1 MTEQRKNI
9 TENPVHPATLAR
21 GKKPV
26 QLIAESGKLCP
37 QCNQGIMDYDGLLNL
52 TCPKCAY
59 TQGGC
64 FT

>member
-1 MTEQRKNI
+1 MTEQRENVA
-9 TENPVHPATLAR
+9 ENPAHPATLTR
-21 GKKPV
+21 EKQPV
-26 QLIAESGKLCP
+26 RLNAQPDKLCP
-37 QCNQGIMDYDGLLNL
+37 QCNQGMMDYDGLLNL